1 MKAKLKPDEGIQDS
15 EKMNKIRINK
25 TVSMYY
31 ISWLGKSRRFE
42 LYYFQLLM
50 KICLYDI
57 SYEFICLGEISAI

>member
-1 MKAKLKPDEGIQDS
+1 MKAKLKPDKGIQDS

-42 LYYFQLLM
+42 LCY
-50 KICLYDI
+50 LYIDQTPNQSDNTDLYI
-57 SYEFICLGEISAI
+57 YVFN